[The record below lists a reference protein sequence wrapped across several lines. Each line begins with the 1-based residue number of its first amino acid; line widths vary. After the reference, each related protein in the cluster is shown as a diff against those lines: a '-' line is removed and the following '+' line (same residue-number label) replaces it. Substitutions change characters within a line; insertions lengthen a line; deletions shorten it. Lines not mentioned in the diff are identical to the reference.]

1 MKKGTTLDYK
11 PTYKDIFSFDCFG
24 WGLLFFG
31 QMMTIISYLAIIG
44 QNRWSYV
51 QDDTRA
57 ITTFGLFGSK
67 GDGATVY
74 YYDTECV
81 AVYGSKICP
90 YFEKSGLAIFLLLLF
105 TLLLSIIHAGF
116 LATYR
121 LGNAMWY
128 KRPMLVGWTLWQ
140 GILLTLMALWWSLDQ
155 FPMLETLQL
164 GRWSYDKTHY
174 YAWLYPGFIYFAL
187 LPVSFI
193 VAFDAEPAPGEE
205 VVGLISGAG
214 RSDQNQNTG
223 PVELNG
229 KWYSHKGPAPPPMA
243 PPKLPASDEETG
255 YISLSRPVSDTSP
268 SPSSPTAMI
277 PLTERRPMPTAAPT
291 GARGGGPAPARPPP
305 PKTVPQVKKWKK
317 EFDDNY
323 KEYYYVNIKTGE
335 SQWEKPADFVE

>member
-1 MKKGTTLDYK
+1 
-11 PTYKDIFSFDCFG
+11 
-24 WGLLFFG
+24 
-31 QMMTIISYLAIIG
+31 
-44 QNRWSYV
+44 
-51 QDDTRA
+51 
-57 ITTFGLFGSK
+57 
-67 GDGATVY
+67 
-74 YYDTECV
+74 
-81 AVYGSKICP
+81 
-90 YFEKSGLAIFLLLLF
+90 
-105 TLLLSIIHAGF
+105 
-116 LATYR
+116 
-121 LGNAMWY
+121 
-128 KRPMLVGWTLWQ
+128 MLVGWTLWQ

-277 PLTERRPMPTAAPT
+277 PLTERRPMPTAAPI